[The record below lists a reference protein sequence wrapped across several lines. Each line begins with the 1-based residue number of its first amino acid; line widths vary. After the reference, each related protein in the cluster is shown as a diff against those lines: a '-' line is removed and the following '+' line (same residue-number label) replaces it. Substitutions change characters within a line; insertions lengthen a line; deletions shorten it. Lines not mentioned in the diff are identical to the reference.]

1 MSTISVPDEIYQKA
15 LDFAKAQRV
24 SVDDVF
30 TSAFIEHLAAWNRLK
45 ERASRGNREEFLAIL
60 DRVPAVEPE
69 EHDRI

>member
-1 MSTISVPDEIYQKA
+1 MSKVNVPDDIYQKA
-15 LDFAKAQRV
+15 LDFAKAQQV

-30 TSAFIEHLAAWNRLK
+30 TSAFMEHLAAWNRLK
-45 ERASRGNREEFLAIL
+45 EQAARGSREEFLAVL